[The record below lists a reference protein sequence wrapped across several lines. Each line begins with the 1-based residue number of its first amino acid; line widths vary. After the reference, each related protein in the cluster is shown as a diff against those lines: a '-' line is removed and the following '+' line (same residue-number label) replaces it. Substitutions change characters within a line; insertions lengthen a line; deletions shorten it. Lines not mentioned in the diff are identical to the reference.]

1 MKREGLHRE
10 KVLENRYH
18 QIFATVLYQPLLYRI
33 VQDLL
38 LFIYELFE
46 AAEDPSRRELS
57 NPVEQGVRYMEKE
70 FHRPGLS
77 LKEVAEH
84 VGRNPA
90 YFSHLLSRQKKVT
103 FRELL
108 RTIRIR
114 HASRLLTSTSL
125 SIQEIAGRCGFP
137 NANHFSRV
145 FKEVTGTTPRA
156 YRNLKNRKEGKEEK
170 G

>member
-1 MKREGLHRE
+1 
-10 KVLENRYH
+10 
-18 QIFATVLYQPLLYRI
+18 
-33 VQDLL
+33 
-38 LFIYELFE
+38 
-46 AAEDPSRRELS
+46 RELS
-57 NPVEQGVRYMEKE
+57 DPVEQGVRYMEKE
-70 FHRPGLS
+70 FHRSELS

-114 HASRLLTSTSL
+114 HARRLLTSTSL

-145 FKEVTGTTPRA
+145 FKEVMGTTPRE
-156 YRNLKNRKEGKEEK
+156 YRNLKNRKVDKEGED
-170 G
+170 